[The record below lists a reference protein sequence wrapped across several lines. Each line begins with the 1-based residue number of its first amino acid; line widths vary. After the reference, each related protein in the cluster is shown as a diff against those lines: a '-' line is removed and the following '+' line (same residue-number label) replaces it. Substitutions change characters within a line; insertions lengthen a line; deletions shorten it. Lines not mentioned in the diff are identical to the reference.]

1 MILCYRRMKI
11 KLLAFFLVLFLGG
24 CSKEPIN
31 MVCNCY
37 EYNEG
42 YGFNNVPELFGDEFL
57 FAEQTSNRFDCDQ
70 INTTIQTI
78 VIDTENEDVSIGADD
93 YGYWKFEENFITR
106 EEDGFSYKF
115 TDVIN
120 RVSKNYT
127 RTIYTDLKRKNKL
140 GYEEWSRSQTKYSCK
155 LTEKI

>member
-1 MILCYRRMKI
+1 MKI
-11 KLLAFFLVLFLGG
+11 KFLALFLVLFLGG

-42 YGFNNVPELFGDEFL
+42 YGFNNVSEGIGD
-57 FAEQTSNRFDCDQ
+57 RFFFFEETGNSFNCDQ
-70 INTTIQTI
+70 TNTTVQTI

-93 YGYWKFEENFITR
+93 YGDWEFKENFITR
-106 EEDGFSYKF
+106 EEVSFSYRF
-115 TDVIN
+115 TDIIN
-120 RVSKNYT
+120 RVSKDYT
-127 RTIYTDLKRKNKL
+127 RTIYIDLKRDNEL
-140 GYEEWSRSQTKYSCK
+140 GFEEWSKNQTVYSCK

>member
-1 MILCYRRMKI
+1 MKI

-42 YGFNNVPELFGDEFL
+42 YGFNNVPEDFGDNFL

-70 INTTIQTI
+70 TNTTTTQTI
-78 VIDTENEDVSIGADD
+78 AIDTENEDVSIGEDD
-93 YGYWKFEENFITR
+93 YGYWEFKENFITR
-106 EEDGFSYKF
+106 EEVSFSYRF
-115 TDVIN
+115 TDIIN
-120 RVSKNYT
+120 RVSKDYT
-127 RTIYTDLKRKNKL
+127 RTIYIDLKRDNEL
-140 GYEEWSRSQTKYSCK
+140 GFEEWSKNQTVYSCK